1 MTRSHII
8 NSSRE
13 GTASQ
18 PARKVSS
25 RHSEPAGGGRSEESL
40 FSRVSPEVRAPGLQR
55 IYKQISKL
63 RVVFALAFV
72 VALGVLPLVAQ
83 QQQADRVKAIGGK
96 FLCMCGCSQVLTQC
110 NHVGCTMSAA
120 MLKNLGDWVNRG
132 DSEATI
138 TQAFVQ
144 QFGTTVYAEPPKSGF
159 SLIAWAMP
167 IIYFVAGAALVVFVI
182 SKWRK
187 RPQAAGVDA
196 AAPVTASGVKISQEA
211 MERGRAQAARE
222 TED

>member
-1 MTRSHII
+1 MIKRR
-8 NSSRE
+8 N
-13 GTASQ
+13 
-18 PARKVSS
+18 
-25 RHSEPAGGGRSEESL
+25 L
-40 FSRVSPEVRAPGLQR
+40 
-55 IYKQISKL
+55 
-63 RVVFALAFV
+63 FALALV
-72 VALGVLPLVAQ
+72 VALGVLPVIAQ
-83 QQQADRVKAIGGK
+83 QQQSDRVKAIGGK
-96 FLCMCGCSQVLTQC
+96 FQCMCGCSQVLTQC

-120 MLKNLGDWVNRG
+120 MLKNLGEWVNRG

-144 QFGTTVYAEPPKSGF
+144 QFGTTVYAEPPKTGF

-167 IIYFVAGAALVVFVI
+167 IVYFVVGAALVLFVI
-182 SKWRK
+182 SRWRK

-196 AAPVTASGVKISQEA
+196 SAPVTASGAKISPEA

>member
-1 MTRSHII
+1 MI
-8 NSSRE
+8 NTVPTKWAKRAIRLLVRD
-13 GTASQ
+13 GGR
-18 PARKVSS
+18 PVSS
-25 RHSEPAGGGRSEESL
+25 TGVQTSWNGIKRRSL
-40 FSRVSPEVRAPGLQR
+40 FVLALVIA
-55 IYKQISKL
+55 IS
-63 RVVFALAFV
+63 
-72 VALGVLPLVAQ
+72 VLPLVAQ

-96 FLCMCGCSQVLTQC
+96 FLCMCGCNQVLTQC

-120 MLKNLGDWVNRG
+120 MLKNLGEWVNRG

-144 QFGTTVYAEPPKSGF
+144 QFGTTVYAEPPKSGY
-159 SLIAWAMP
+159 SMVAWAMP
-167 IIYFVAGAALVVFVI
+167 AVYFVVGAALVLFVI
-182 SKWRK
+182 SRWRK

-196 AAPVTASGVKISQEA
+196 TAPVTAAGVKISQEA